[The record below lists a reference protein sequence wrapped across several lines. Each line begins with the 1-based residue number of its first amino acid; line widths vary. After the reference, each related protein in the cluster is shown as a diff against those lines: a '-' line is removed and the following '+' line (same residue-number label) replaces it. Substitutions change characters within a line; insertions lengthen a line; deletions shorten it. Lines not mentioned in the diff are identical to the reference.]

1 MSSSTPP
8 SPSSDAA
15 PAWELARLFP
25 LQGQWTDEDYFRLP
39 TDRLVELSEGCLEVL
54 PMPTWMHQMI
64 VDFVAGLMRSAS
76 AAVGDG
82 ARVLQA
88 PLPVTLFAGTIREPD
103 LLYLTPPCFPSSP
116 TDYPSRLDIAVEV
129 VSEGAEA
136 RHRDYVAKRSDYA
149 RGGVQEYWIIDP
161 FDRTV
166 TVLRLNGDAYDEVG
180 VFRAGETAR
189 GSFLPSFEVPVN
201 QVMRLA
207 DEVV

>member
-1 MSSSTPP
+1 MSSSPPP

-25 LQGQWTDEDYFRLP
+25 LQGQWRDADFFRLP
-39 TDRLVELSEGCLEVL
+39 TDRLVELSAGHLEVL

-64 VDFVAGLMRSAS
+64 VDFLAGLLRSAS

-88 PLPVTLFAGTIREPD
+88 PLPVRLFEGTIREPD
-103 LLYLTPPCFPSSP
+103 LLYLTPRCFPPSP

-129 VSEGAEA
+129 VSEGVEA
-136 RHRDYVAKRSDYA
+136 RHRDYVAKRADYA

-161 FDRTV
+161 FDRIV
-166 TVLRLNGDAYDEVG
+166 TVLTLDGNAYEEFG
-180 VFRAGETAR
+180 VFRTGETAR
-189 GSFLPSFEVPVN
+189 GIFLPPLAVRVDE
-201 QVMRLA
+201 VMRLV
-207 DEVV
+207 DDVT